1 MTKEFEKKIE
11 IKNLADIVSENL
23 RILNS
28 KKNESSKTNKKFIE
42 ATKKTVDK
50 HTNQFNEK
58 QRIPISSEEG
68 NVNILETSKDIE
80 RGKSYLK
87 GARKILHREIQ
98 DWVVQPFQIKQTRF
112 NQKALRN
119 IKEIYSEIN
128 VQNKKIHKAKKKI
141 ERSDVELT
149 EKIES
154 NISELTKRIDRSNEE
169 LTEKIEDSTEI
180 IENIKHRNSELT
192 KKINEFKEKKIQE
205 IKEQK
210 KLFENKKKIK

>member
-1 MTKEFEKKIE
+1 MTNENEKKIE

-23 RILNS
+23 RILNF
-28 KKNESSKTNKKFIE
+28 KKNESSKTNEKFNE

-58 QRIPISSEEG
+58 QRIPISSEEA

-87 GARKILHREIQ
+87 GVRKILHHEIQ
-98 DWVVQPFQIKQTRF
+98 DWVVEPFQIKQTRF

-128 VQNKKIHKAKKKI
+128 VQNKKNSQ
-141 ERSDVELT
+141 R
-149 EKIES
+149 EK
-154 NISELTKRIDRSNEE
+154 
-169 LTEKIEDSTEI
+169 
-180 IENIKHRNSELT
+180 EN
-192 KKINEFKEKKIQE
+192 
-205 IKEQK
+205 
-210 KLFENKKKIK
+210 